1 MMLCVGYKLPRV
13 RKVLALIRKPVIVA
27 GLLAAILIFYFQYRH
42 FFHIFSWRHT
52 LASWTLSLAG
62 GLAGGLTA
70 HFFRLDKRRGTH
82 RLLSSYHREG
92 IDTILYRGKS
102 RAPPAFLYT
111 CTYPKYRP

>member
-1 MMLCVGYKLPRV
+1 MLLCVGYKLPRV
-13 RKVLALIRKPVIVA
+13 RKVLALIRKPVIVV

-82 RLLSSYHREG
+82 RLLH
-92 IDTILYRGKS
+92 
-102 RAPPAFLYT
+102 
-111 CTYPKYRP
+111 